1 MKRSALTNGNANV
14 LTRKVAIEFSDEDT
28 LTVEVRM
35 TVLATA
41 LREDG
46 NKVLKAIGRVQE
58 LSDSFVGDAVDEDTV
73 AASVVELE
81 KIVSALGSK
90 VAKLLAKI
98 LKSWDLVDEEDNAI
112 ACTHEVLKT
121 FDPMELIVIF
131 GALVQ
136 EIQSDPKGTS
146 KS

>member
-14 LTRKVAIEFSDEDT
+14 LTRKIAINFSDEDT

-41 LREDG
+41 LQEDG
-46 NKVLKAIGRVQE
+46 AKVLKAITRVQE
-58 LSDSFVGDAVDEDTV
+58 LSDSFDRQDEDT
-73 AASVVELE
+73 AAAAVVELE
-81 KIVSALGSK
+81 KLVTSLGGK

-98 LKSWDLVDEEDNAI
+98 LKSWDLVDDDNNEI
-112 ACTHEVLKT
+112 ACTLEVLKT

-136 EIQSDPKGTS
+136 ELHTDPKGTS